1 MAEMTDL
8 YAVSMLS
15 VMKQDIEERLDNTEI
30 FLFTPYYDTTLAGA
44 VEDLER
50 NGNVVTVVNVSEE

>member
-15 VMKQDIEERLDNTEI
+15 VMKQDIEERLGNTEI
-30 FLFTPYYDTTLAGA
+30 FLFTPYYDTALAGA

-50 NGNVVTVVNVSEE
+50 NGNVVTVVDVSEE